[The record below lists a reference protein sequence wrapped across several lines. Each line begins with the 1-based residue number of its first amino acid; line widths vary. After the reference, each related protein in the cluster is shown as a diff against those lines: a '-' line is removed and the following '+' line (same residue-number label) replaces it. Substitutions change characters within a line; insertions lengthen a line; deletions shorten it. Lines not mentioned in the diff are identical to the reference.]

1 MGILGKIS
9 RSIKDP
15 KKAIIRNVNRVDDY
29 TGKKVFG
36 NTVGFKRNFAG
47 SRSNSKLDETLKES
61 NPRAYNLAKNQFLL
75 LDKIYD
81 DSIISKIKSK
91 FDQLMEN
98 EQTSVIVAQHKGQIF
113 SRHIIRPMQTLPEL
127 EELLIKYVTDIITG
141 YYGKNFQIKQV
152 VGYRNYHVPSEI
164 SSKYEMFSDHWHC
177 DRRNTSEMKLFVC
190 LSNVTESDGPFH
202 VQSMERTRYLMD
214 AGFGTREDY
223 NVPKEILDDPEYI
236 KKAIGQSGSAYFGN
250 ANLCLHKAGI
260 PAEGHQRDLI
270 AFVFIPS
277 NEPLKDDWKDHV
289 EYTLEEYEKK

>member
-223 NVPKEILDDPEYI
+223 NVPKEILDDPDSVSYTHLTLPT
-236 KKAIGQSGSAYFGN
+236 KA
-250 ANLCLHKAGI
+250 
-260 PAEGHQRDLI
+260 
-270 AFVFIPS
+270 
-277 NEPLKDDWKDHV
+277 
-289 EYTLEEYEKK
+289 